1 MTNSSPLPRRAWR
14 AALLLCLAPF
24 AGAQTP
30 EAVSTGPLTVE
41 DVGCA
46 GNTATSCGFIRGHLY
61 LQPGETLDEE
71 EVRNAELRLSS
82 LRNFESVKIRL
93 EKGARRGAVIVVIE
107 VEEAS
112 PITTEWLLGLSTRP
126 DSERAV
132 IAGRIGHQN
141 LFGEGKVIDFTA
153 VRSHPVGG
161 DDHNEGYDFRLRY
174 ADPHLFG
181 SRRYFAIASAGIQS
195 TRYRDRFGNFSNYD
209 SRSFDVRVG
218 RRFADFSYLTI
229 GVSNRADLSW
239 TWGRWESDG
248 SFATKDARPQPTR
261 PNIAYGWSSE
271 DDLHFP
277 THGSSFHVAAGGG
290 DSPVQFRVTW
300 PLDRAFLTLKL
311 GGDPSPEYRRSFN
324 ESQVL
329 ALTYARPV
337 TPGDNIQRGRW
348 YVEPGFAFIGY
359 SSSGNSFYEYGLKA
373 GFRADTRLFG
383 LVDLYVIGRRDL
395 TL

>member
-1 MTNSSPLPRRAWR
+1 MTNPPTLPRRTWH

-24 AGAQTP
+24 AGSQTP
-30 EAVSTGPLTVE
+30 ESAPTEPLTVE
-41 DVGCA
+41 DIGCA
-46 GNTATSCGFIRGHLY
+46 GNTATSCDFIRDHLY
-61 LQPGETLDEE
+61 LQPGEMLDEE

-112 PITTEWLLGLSTRP
+112 PITTEWLLGLSSHP
-126 DSERAV
+126 DSDRLV
-132 IAGRIGHQN
+132 FAGRIGHQN
-141 LFGEGKVIDFTA
+141 LFGEGKAIDLTGL
-153 VRSHPVGG
+153 VVQPIGG
-161 DDHNEGYDFRLRY
+161 DDFNEGHELRLRY

-181 SRRYFAIASAGIQS
+181 SKRYFAIASAGTQS
-195 TRYRDRFGNFSNYD
+195 TRYRDRFGNYASYD
-209 SRSFDVRVG
+209 STSFDVRVG
-218 RRFADFSYLTI
+218 RRFGDFSYLTV

-248 SFATKDARPQPTR
+248 SFLTKDATPQPTK
-261 PNIAYGWSSE
+261 PSIAYGWSSE

-277 THGSSFHVAAGGG
+277 THGSSFHVAVGGG
-290 DSPVQFRVTW
+290 YSPVQFRKTW
-300 PLDRAFLTLKL
+300 PLAGAFLTFKV
-311 GGDPSPEYRRSFN
+311 GGDPSPEYRRTFD

-337 TPGDNIQRGRW
+337 TPGDNIRRGRW

-359 SSSGNSFYEYGLKA
+359 SSRGSSFYEYGLKA
-373 GFRADTRLFG
+373 GFRADTRTFG
-383 LVDLYVIGRRDL
+383 LVDLYLIGRKDL